1 MQNYA
6 INNNLTPFISMQNH
20 HSLIYREE
28 EREMSPTLK
37 HFGVSAIPWSSLG
50 RGLLCRPYKS
60 QTATKRGETDW
71 FLKNWEGSTT
81 LKDIVDRVEEIA
93 KKRGVS
99 MAQVAIAWEVSK
111 DGTMRVRQ
119 LYGILISSPG
129 NSCGGTHRGHD

>member
-81 LKDIVDRVEEIA
+81 ALRLQRGRDCKEEG
-93 KKRGVS
+93 R
-99 MAQVAIAWEVSK
+99 QH
-111 DGTMRVRQ
+111 GTSCHRLGGFQRC
-119 LYGILISSPG
+119 
-129 NSCGGTHRGHD
+129 CGGTHRGHD